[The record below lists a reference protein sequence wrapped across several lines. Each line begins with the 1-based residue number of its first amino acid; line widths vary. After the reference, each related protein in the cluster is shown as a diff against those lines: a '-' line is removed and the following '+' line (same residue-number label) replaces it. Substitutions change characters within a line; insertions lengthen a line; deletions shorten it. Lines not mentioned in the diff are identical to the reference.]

1 MQYYFKCNSILFTKL
16 TFFVEDKEQYMI
28 TLSFPSSMRSSLLL
42 SAVVCGTLLL
52 PLTVSAHEHRT
63 YQIGDKQYNI
73 TVGSINEPIHV
84 DDKSGVEVSVSA
96 IGSSATT
103 ASVPVTGLEQT
114 LRVEVIAGTEKET
127 FDLHPRW
134 GEAGSYEAVF
144 YPTVATTYQY
154 RLFGIIN
161 GVDVNLVF
169 VCKPS
174 ASEESPNNT
183 ASVKVSDGVTQT
195 SKGGA
200 FSCPEPRQN
209 AEFPTVSASAADM
222 AARIEALE
230 KKNGTTNTVSIAL
243 GAVAIALAL
252 TAIRR
257 TRR

>member
-1 MQYYFKCNSILFTKL
+1 
-16 TFFVEDKEQYMI
+16 
-28 TLSFPSSMRSSLLL
+28 MRTPLL
-42 SAVVCGTLLL
+42 STTLVFSALLL
-52 PLTVSAHEHRT
+52 PLSASAHEHRT

-73 TVGSINEPIHV
+73 TIGSINEPIHV
-84 DDKSGVEVSVSA
+84 DDKSGVEVMVSDVSTPA
-96 IGSSATT
+96 KAADDGDGDDDGPAGS
-103 ASVPVTGLEQT
+103 PVSGLDQT
-114 LRVEVIAGTEKET
+114 LRVEVSAGTEKET

-134 GEAGSYEAVF
+134 GEEGSYEAVF
-144 YPTVATTYQY
+144 YPTVATTYKY

-161 GVDVNLVF
+161 GIAVNLTF
-169 VCKPS
+169 ICKSS
-174 ASEESPNNT
+174 ASEESPNDT
-183 ASVKVSDGVTQT
+183 TSVKVSDGATQT

-209 AEFPTVSASAADM
+209 AEFPSVSASAADM
-222 AARIEALE
+222 AARIEVLE